1 MFFFFFFFFKRF
13 GHAYTYSSEPV
24 QSSMVVLIPHAQK
37 GQDSLVELFSV
48 KPSASTAIA
57 AILDVF
63 HLPRDIQVNTLP
75 WTSS

>member
-1 MFFFFFFFFKRF
+1 
-13 GHAYTYSSEPV
+13 
-24 QSSMVVLIPHAQK
+24 MVVLIPHAQK